1 MAVAVV
7 QKTFVALEA
16 LAACGPCSLANLSRS
31 ARFPKPTLYR
41 ILRTLGGMGYVA
53 QDAQSG
59 TWAVTEQLAELTGNS
74 AALKRRALPI
84 MERLFERFGET
95 VNLGVLR
102 GIHIRYLLV
111 LETRK
116 ALRHIVQ
123 PGAADP
129 FYSTA
134 LGRALAGH
142 LSKEGLRRLLE
153 QLKRQPDRGDCPRT
167 PSLLRILKTSREQGW
182 AIDDE
187 ETVPGVVCI
196 GVPLLEEGLPIAAIS
211 ISIPTARLTPA
222 LRKKIVAS
230 LKECVQ

>member
-16 LAACGPCSLANLSRS
+16 LAACGPCSLAHLSRS
-31 ARFPKPTLYR
+31 ARFPKATLYR
-41 ILRTLGGMGYVA
+41 ILRTLGGMGYVS
-53 QDAQSG
+53 QDRQSG
-59 TWAVTEQLAELTGNS
+59 AWSVTEQLSELTGNS

-84 MERLFERFGET
+84 IERLFERFGET

-134 LGRALAGH
+134 LGRALAAH
-142 LSKEGLRRLLE
+142 LSPDGLRRLLE
-153 QLKRQPDRGDCPRT
+153 QLNRQPDRNGCPGFR
-167 PSLLRILKTSREQGW
+167 R
-182 AIDDE
+182 
-187 ETVPGVVCI
+187 C
-196 GVPLLEEGLPIAAIS
+196 
-211 ISIPTARLTPA
+211 
-222 LRKKIVAS
+222 
-230 LKECVQ
+230 CVS